1 VNSITVTP
9 QLQHVIDRAYPGLS
23 PRQQASKIRGLIHEI
38 LLDMILASGE
48 PGTPGRD
55 EFRTSVLPC
64 AGDGHETATRAAN
77 RVAKMAPSIDDQ
89 NWVKLET
96 YIQQAKDA
104 YLWDNPAELRLIAR
118 LNDPFDGAENQFRV
132 QNSRITAFFRR
143 ML

>member
-64 AGDGHETATRAAN
+64 AGDGHETAT
-77 RVAKMAPSIDDQ
+77 PGG
-89 NWVKLET
+89 E
-96 YIQQAKDA
+96 
-104 YLWDNPAELRLIAR
+104 P
-118 LNDPFDGAENQFRV
+118 G
-132 QNSRITAFFRR
+132 SRRWHRR
-143 ML
+143 STTRTG

>member
-64 AGDGHETATRAAN
+64 AGDGLLVITSVF
-77 RVAKMAPSIDDQ
+77 VAYGTQ
-89 NWVKLET
+89 
-96 YIQQAKDA
+96 
-104 YLWDNPAELRLIAR
+104 LWWLPPLVEAWWMWA
-118 LNDPFDGAENQFRV
+118 V
-132 QNSRITAFFRR
+132 ITGDWEA
-143 ML
+143 